1 MAHILKRIA
10 NRQIML
16 GRMDYYIR
24 QFECVE
30 TSFSKL
36 FNIAAM
42 LILIIRL
49 LSSFKNCLHSIQKLG
64 RSVDILAWVT
74 YETAK
79 ESGFLDRRQCD
90 MMARL
95 FNQYLAIWK
104 IKICP
109 IALKIAKKVKKN
121 Y

>member
-10 NRQIML
+10 NKQIML
-16 GRMDYYIR
+16 GRIDYYIR

-64 RSVDILAWVT
+64 RSVDILA
-74 YETAK
+74 
-79 ESGFLDRRQCD
+79 
-90 MMARL
+90 
-95 FNQYLAIWK
+95 
-104 IKICP
+104 
-109 IALKIAKKVKKN
+109 
-121 Y
+121 